1 MAADST
7 LPPPLPRSP
16 GGSLLDDDGNWR
28 LKRPALIHGAE
39 EEARTVAH
47 LQTTVHGLAEQMQVL
62 QQSARPDQ
70 PQPPPT
76 GPGAE
81 GGGQH
86 ILETH
91 LTTACTYHL
100 FKVSLRSRMQ
110 KALLHTFL

>member
-47 LQTTVHGLAEQMQVL
+47 LQTTVHGLAEQMVL
-62 QQSARPDQ
+62 VAVLHAFLCLYCVCSKYCSSQPGQTNPSHPQQDL
-70 PQPPPT
+70 
-76 GPGAE
+76 GPRE
-81 GGGQH
+81 GDN
-86 ILETH
+86 IYLK
-91 LTTACTYHL
+91 LI
-100 FKVSLRSRMQ
+100 
-110 KALLHTFL
+110 